1 MKRAFIMVL
10 DSFGIG
16 ATEDAE
22 RFGDVGADT
31 LGHIA
36 EACAKGEADNGRKG
50 PLNLPNLTRLGL
62 AKAHEGSTGFI
73 PAGMDGNAEVIGA
86 YAWAHEM
93 SSGKDTPSGHWEIA
107 SMSRF
112 CLSGDTSPITKTASR
127 KSCWIN
133 WLNALTCL
141 VISVTATLP
150 VRSFWISWAKS
161 T

>member
-50 PLNLPNLTRLGL
+50 PLNP
-62 AKAHEGSTGFI
+62 KS
-73 PAGMDGNAEVIGA
+73 D
-86 YAWAHEM
+86 
-93 SSGKDTPSGHWEIA
+93 PSGVGE
-107 SMSRF
+107 STRRF
-112 CLSGDTSPITKTASR
+112 YRFHSGGNGR
-127 KSCWIN
+127 Q
-133 WLNALTCL
+133 
-141 VISVTATLP
+141 
-150 VRSFWISWAKS
+150 R
-161 T
+161 